1 MARIAGIDLPREKRV
16 EIGLTYIYGIGR
28 PSATKICAQA
38 NVNPDTRV
46 RELTDDEV
54 KKIAAI
60 AEAHYIALCP
70 HNPSGPVANAATLQL
85 AACIPNFHLLET
97 MANDVPWRK
106 DISDEYVEFKDGLM
120 SIGSKPGL
128 GIELNESEIAKH
140 PYEPHG
146 LRHYKGTLTDIRPKS
161 AYETYFK

>member
-1 MARIAGIDLPREKRV
+1 M
-16 EIGLTYIYGIGR
+16 
-28 PSATKICAQA
+28 
-38 NVNPDTRV
+38 
-46 RELTDDEV
+46 EV

-85 AACIPNFHLLET
+85 AACTPNFHLLET

-128 GIELNESEIAKH
+128 GIELNESEIVKH
-140 PYEPHG
+140 PYEPHD

-161 AYETYFK
+161 AYGTYFK